1 MNKKIELLAPSGDLE
16 RLKIAVR
23 YGADAVYIGGKKFS
37 LRARASNFELDDI
50 RKACEFAKPY
60 GCKVHVTMNI
70 IPHND
75 DLEGLE
81 EYLLALESYG
91 VHAIIVASMYIA
103 SVARKVAPKL
113 EIHFSTQLSTLNHK
127 AVRYLSSLGCKR
139 VVVGREAS
147 LESIRSIVQK
157 VDVEV
162 EAFIHGGM
170 CVSYSGRCM
179 LSNHMTRRDA
189 NRGGCAHSCRWNYKL
204 YDNEKCLTD
213 ENRFFNMGSK
223 DLCAID
229 CIPEMIE
236 AGVSSLKIEG
246 RMKSS
251 YYIATV
257 VRSYRQLI
265 DEYYEKG
272 SVSKERMAYYK
283 EEIMKAE
290 NRLTSTGFLKNFPTQ
305 NEQLFDTRS
314 ETPTKEFVGF
324 VLDYDEKTQIATIEQ
339 RNYFTVGDDLEFF
352 GPDLPNTIYK
362 VTKMTDDEGNDLE
375 VARHPKQVLKMIV
388 PFTLHYCDMV
398 RLVKKS

>member
-1 MNKKIELLAPSGDLE
+1 
-16 RLKIAVR
+16 
-23 YGADAVYIGGKKFS
+23 
-37 LRARASNFELDDI
+37 
-50 RKACEFAKPY
+50 
-60 GCKVHVTMNI
+60 
-70 IPHND
+70 
-75 DLEGLE
+75 
-81 EYLLALESYG
+81 
-91 VHAIIVASMYIA
+91 
-103 SVARKVAPKL
+103 
-113 EIHFSTQLSTLNHK
+113 
-127 AVRYLSSLGCKR
+127 
-139 VVVGREAS
+139 
-147 LESIRSIVQK
+147 
-157 VDVEV
+157 
-162 EAFIHGGM
+162 
-170 CVSYSGRCM
+170 
-179 LSNHMTRRDA
+179 
-189 NRGGCAHSCRWNYKL
+189 
-204 YDNEKCLTD
+204 
-213 ENRFFNMGSK
+213 MGSK

-290 NRLTSTGFLKNFPTQ
+290 NRLTSTGFLKKFPTQ